1 MAKRKFRIL
10 ALDGGGIRGAISAK
24 ILERVQEKIGQP
36 LNEYFDLIAGTST
49 GSILAASLVLGKNP
63 QELINIYK
71 NQGQQIF
78 KTNFFRKNIG
88 YWLKQPKYSN
98 EGLKT
103 VLKEHFGEITLEN
116 LREESKKLY
125 PSSNPKATL
134 LILAYN
140 TTQRSSNF
148 FLSPPVKDEKPWYQ
162 KAKLWEVCLSSSA
175 APTFFPPYKFDLFQE
190 TSTESAG
197 EYTFVDGGV
206 AANNPS
212 LAALVHTLDIERIDG
227 QCLKIE
233 DISLLSIGTGR
244 TTKPLEFNKLNSWG
258 ALNWASHI
266 PEVFMGGQFQITADL
281 CAQLIRSIN
290 PHGYL
295 RIQLEMNQRH
305 QYRQKDSQKLVRL
318 PEDKQVN
325 FYTKEY
331 LDEAMD
337 RADSRHV
344 QNLIDT
350 TKAFLNST
358 NCYCNI
364 DGVECSVDRAI
375 ENFIEANR

>member
-10 ALDGGGIRGAISAK
+10 ALDGGGIRGVISAQ

-63 QELINIYK
+63 QELIKIYK
-71 NQGQQIF
+71 DQGEQIF
-78 KTNFFRKNIG
+78 QTNFFRKNIG

-103 VLKEHFGEITLEN
+103 VLKYHFGEITLEN

-140 TTQRSSNF
+140 TTQRATNF
-148 FLSPPVKDEKPWYQ
+148 FLSPLVDEKPWYQ

-175 APTFFPPYKFDLFQE
+175 APTFFPPYQFDLFQE

-212 LAALVHTLDIERIDG
+212 LAALVHALGIEKIDG
-227 QCLKIE
+227 QRLNIE

-244 TTKPLEFNKLNSWG
+244 TTKPLEFETVNSWG
-258 ALNWASHI
+258 ALDWASQI

-281 CAQLIRSIN
+281 CAQLISSIN
-290 PHGYL
+290 SHGYL
-295 RIQLEMNQRH
+295 RIQFDMNQRYP
-305 QYRQKDSQKLVRL
+305 YRQEGSQKRVLL
-318 PEDKQVN
+318 PKDKQVN
-325 FYTKEY
+325 VYTKEY

-337 RADSRHV
+337 RADLPHV
-344 QNLIDT
+344 LDLIKT
-350 TKAFLNST
+350 TTAFLNST
-358 NCYCNI
+358 NCYRNI
-364 DGVECSVDRAI
+364 DGVECSVERAI
-375 ENFIEANR
+375 EHFIEANR

>member
-10 ALDGGGIRGAISAK
+10 ALDGGGIRGVISAT
-24 ILERVQEKIGQP
+24 ILKRVQEKIGQP

-63 QELINIYK
+63 QELIKIYK
-71 NQGQQIF
+71 DQGEQIF
-78 KTNFFRKNIG
+78 QTNFFQKNIG

-103 VLKEHFGEITLEN
+103 VLKYHFGEITLEN

-140 TTQRSSNF
+140 TTQRATNF
-148 FLSPPVKDEKPWYQ
+148 FLSPLVDKKPWYQ

-175 APTFFPPYKFDLFQE
+175 APTFFPPYQFDLFQE
-190 TSTESAG
+190 TSTESEG

-212 LAALVHTLDIERIDG
+212 LAALVHALGIEKIDG
-227 QCLKIE
+227 QRLNIE

-244 TTKPLEFNKLNSWG
+244 TTKPLEFKEVNSWG
-258 ALNWASHI
+258 ALNWASQI

-295 RIQLEMNQRH
+295 RIQFDMNQRYP
-305 QYRQKDSQKLVRL
+305 YRQEGSQKRVRL
-318 PEDKQVN
+318 PEEKQVN
-325 FYTKEY
+325 AYTKEY

-337 RADSRHV
+337 RADLPHV
-344 QNLIDT
+344 LDLIKT
-350 TKAFLNST
+350 TTAFLNST
-358 NCYCNI
+358 NCYRKI
-364 DGVECSVDRAI
+364 DEVECSVERAI
-375 ENFIEANR
+375 EHFIEANR

>member
-10 ALDGGGIRGAISAK
+10 ALDGGGIRGVISAK

-63 QELINIYK
+63 QELIKIYK
-71 NQGQQIF
+71 DQGEQIF
-78 KTNFFRKNIG
+78 QTNFFQKNIG

-103 VLKEHFGEITLEN
+103 VLKYHFGEITLEN

-140 TTQRSSNF
+140 TTQRATNF
-148 FLSPPVKDEKPWYQ
+148 FLSPLVDEKPWYQ

-175 APTFFPPYKFDLFQE
+175 APTFFPPYQFDLFQE
-190 TSTESAG
+190 TSTESEG

-212 LAALVHTLDIERIDG
+212 LAALVHALGIEKIDG
-227 QCLKIE
+227 QRLNIE

-244 TTKPLEFNKLNSWG
+244 TTKPLEFKEVNSWG
-258 ALNWASHI
+258 ALNWASQI

-295 RIQLEMNQRH
+295 RIQFDMNQRYP
-305 QYRQKDSQKLVRL
+305 YRQEGSQKRVRL

-325 FYTKEY
+325 AYTKKY

-337 RADSRHV
+337 RADLPHV
-344 QNLIDT
+344 LDLIKT
-350 TKAFLNST
+350 TTAFLNST
-358 NCYCNI
+358 NCYHKI
-364 DGVECSVDRAI
+364 DEVECSVERAI

>member
-1 MAKRKFRIL
+1 MAKKKFRIL
-10 ALDGGGIRGAISAK
+10 ALDGGGIRGVISAT
-24 ILERVQEKIGQP
+24 ILKRVQEKIGQP

-63 QELINIYK
+63 QELIKIYK
-71 NQGQQIF
+71 DQGEQIF
-78 KTNFFRKNIG
+78 QTNFFQKNIG

-103 VLKEHFGEITLEN
+103 VLKYHFGEITLEN
-116 LREESKKLY
+116 LREESKKRY
-125 PSSNPKATL
+125 PSSNPKARL

-140 TTQRSSNF
+140 TTQRATNF
-148 FLSPPVKDEKPWYQ
+148 FLSPLVDEKPWYQ

-175 APTFFPPYKFDLFQE
+175 APTFFPPYQFDLFQE
-190 TSTESAG
+190 TSTESEG

-212 LAALVHTLDIERIDG
+212 LAALVHALGIEKIDG
-227 QCLKIE
+227 QRLNIE

-244 TTKPLEFNKLNSWG
+244 TTKPLEFKEVNSWG
-258 ALNWASHI
+258 ALDWASQI

-295 RIQLEMNQRH
+295 RIQFDMNQRYP
-305 QYRQKDSQKLVRL
+305 YRQEGSQKRVRL

-325 FYTKEY
+325 FYTKKY
-331 LDEAMD
+331 LDEAID
-337 RADSRHV
+337 RADLPHV
-344 QNLIDT
+344 LDLIKT
-350 TKAFLNST
+350 TKEFLNST
-358 NCYCNI
+358 NCYCKI
-364 DGVECSVDRAI
+364 DGVECSVERAI

>member
-63 QELINIYK
+63 QELIEIYQK
-71 NQGQQIF
+71 QGKQIF

-103 VLKEHFGEITLEN
+103 VLKDHFAEITLEN
-116 LREESKKLY
+116 LREESKKRY
-125 PSSNPKATL
+125 PSSNPKARL

-140 TTQRSSNF
+140 TTQRATNF
-148 FLSPPVKDEKPWYQ
+148 FLSPLVDEKPWYQ

-175 APTFFPPYKFDLFQE
+175 APTFFPPYQFDLFQE
-190 TSTESAG
+190 TSTDSAG

-212 LAALVHTLDIERIDG
+212 LAALVHALGIEKIDG
-227 QCLKIE
+227 QRVNIE

-244 TTKPLEFNKLNSWG
+244 TTKPLEFEKVNSWG
-258 ALNWASHI
+258 ALNWASQI

-281 CAQLIRSIN
+281 CDQLIRSIN
-290 PHGYL
+290 RHGYL
-295 RIQLEMNQRH
+295 RIQLEMNQRYP
-305 QYRQKDSQKLVRL
+305 YRQEGSQKRVRL
-318 PEDKQVN
+318 PKDKQVN
-325 FYTKEY
+325 LYTKRY

-337 RADSRHV
+337 RADLPHV
-344 QNLIDT
+344 LDLIET
-350 TKAFLNST
+350 TKVFLNST
-358 NCYCNI
+358 NCYRKI
-364 DGVECSVDRAI
+364 DEVECSVDRAI
-375 ENFIEANR
+375 EHFIEANR

>member
-10 ALDGGGIRGAISAK
+10 ALDGGGIRGAISAT

-71 NQGQQIF
+71 NQGEQIF

-140 TTQRSSNF
+140 TTQRATNF
-148 FLSPPVKDEKPWYQ
+148 FLSPLVDEKPWYQ

-175 APTFFPPYKFDLFQE
+175 APTFFPPYQFDSFQE

-212 LAALVHTLDIERIDG
+212 LAALVHALDIEKIDG
-227 QCLKIE
+227 QRLKIE

-244 TTKPLEFNKLNSWG
+244 TTKPLNFKKVNSWG
-258 ALNWASHI
+258 ALNWASQI

-295 RIQLEMNQRH
+295 RIQLEMNQRY
-305 QYRQKDSQKLVRL
+305 QDRQEDSQKRVRL
-318 PEDKQVN
+318 PKDKQVN
-325 FYTKEY
+325 VYTKEY

-337 RADSRHV
+337 RADLQHV
-344 QNLIDT
+344 RNLIETT
-350 TKAFLNST
+350 TKFLNST
-358 NCYCNI
+358 NCYRKI
-364 DGVECSVDRAI
+364 DDVECSVERAI

>member
-49 GSILAASLVLGKNP
+49 GSILAASLVLGKHP
-63 QELINIYK
+63 QELINIYET
-71 NQGQQIF
+71 QGEQIF

-125 PSSNPKATL
+125 PSSNPKAKL

-140 TTQRSSNF
+140 TTQRYTNF
-148 FLSPPVKDEKPWYQ
+148 FLSPLVDEKPWYQ

-175 APTFFPPYKFDLFQE
+175 APTFFPPYKFDLFQD

-212 LAALVHTLDIERIDG
+212 LAALVHALDTERIDG
-227 QCLKIE
+227 QHLNIE

-244 TTKPLEFNKLNSWG
+244 TTKPLEFDKVNSWG
-258 ALNWASHI
+258 ALNWASQI

-281 CAQLIRSIN
+281 CGQLIRSIN

-295 RIQLEMNQRH
+295 RIQFDMNQR
-305 QYRQKDSQKLVRL
+305 YPDRQEDSQKRVRL
-318 PEDKQVN
+318 PKDQQVN
-325 FYTKEY
+325 VYTGKY

-337 RADSRHV
+337 RADVQHV
-344 QNLIDT
+344 QNLIET
-350 TKAFLNST
+350 TTAFLNST
-358 NCYCNI
+358 NCYRKI
-364 DGVECSVDRAI
+364 DDVECSVERAI